1 MELELRK
8 KKKIFLDAKRKKE
21 PTPPTAR
28 KNNYPI
34 LLERRKEGGKEGLVF
49 LFSGYGVWL
58 SKGVLIRKYIKIIKN
73 WTFTSIII
81 IQTMNFLLWLVC
93 LEILYKKRINR
104 EWKVGEKQKKRADF
118 SFNCLSFVYAE
129 SKKCLNFTYITK
141 CIPRT
146 VPII

>member
-1 MELELRK
+1 MVFFLFLSWSWSWSWSWERK
-8 KKKIFLDAKRKKE
+8 KKFSWMRKEKRNPP
-21 PTPPTAR
+21 PTTAR

-93 LEILYKKRINR
+93 LEILYKKRINGVKSG
-104 EWKVGEKQKKRADF
+104 WKAKE
-118 SFNCLSFVYAE
+118 E
-129 SKKCLNFTYITK
+129 SGLFF
-141 CIPRT
+141 
-146 VPII
+146 